1 MTDTTPL
8 TTLIYLPLLGAL
20 ALLAIPKNR
29 DRAHWA
35 IAIGASLLTL
45 VPFLAI
51 LRDFRPHIT
60 ELQFLDTVAALDA
73 IGLGSTVGL
82 DGINL
87 WFVGLATLLTP
98 VALLGSIGRITYR
111 ARDFAALVLLVEGS
125 AIGVFCAQDLLTLFI
140 FWVIV
145 LLALYL
151 LFRGWGGEEGPAT
164 ASRFALYT
172 GSGSLLLLIAL
183 LAIYNASG
191 GFGYET
197 IATADI
203 TPEDAS
209 WIAITFGLGFLLQMA
224 IFPFHGWYC
233 GALAQA
239 AIAPSILITGILVNM
254 GAYGFIRFVV
264 PLFPETLGGYSIAL
278 VGVSALGVVFGALT
292 ASGHSALRKVISYAS
307 ISNLSL
313 VLLGVLAFNE
323 QSLQGSIVLLICHS
337 LAVTCVLLVQHKID
351 VRGVATAGSGTTS
364 AVSPGL
370 KVLFS
375 LSILCL
381 IGIPLTGNFIGQ
393 FLVISASFG
402 EGLPIY
408 PGLGITDWPVLVVIA
423 SGLACLSIILAATY
437 GIKLLRSFG
446 TVASSESQDELAV
459 SLSRLETGIL
469 VPLIVTIFGIGVSP
483 GGILKHTETSTNQ
496 LVEMHRSSIQLARD
510 SKRIGIRL
518 EKRKRATRPGPG
530 RLKGPEAGQPSGK
543 KVRVKGRR

>member
-1 MTDTTPL
+1 M
-8 TTLIYLPLLGAL
+8 
-20 ALLAIPKNR
+20 
-29 DRAHWA
+29 
-35 IAIGASLLTL
+35 
-45 VPFLAI
+45 
-51 LRDFRPHIT
+51 
-60 ELQFLDTVAALDA
+60 
-73 IGLGSTVGL
+73 
-82 DGINL
+82 
-87 WFVGLATLLTP
+87 
-98 VALLGSIGRITYR
+98 
-111 ARDFAALVLLVEGS
+111 
-125 AIGVFCAQDLLTLFI
+125 
-140 FWVIV
+140 
-145 LLALYL
+145 
-151 LFRGWGGEEGPAT
+151 
-164 ASRFALYT
+164 
-172 GSGSLLLLIAL
+172 
-183 LAIYNASG
+183 
-191 GFGYET
+191 
-197 IATADI
+197 
-203 TPEDAS
+203 
-209 WIAITFGLGFLLQMA
+209 
-224 IFPFHGWYC
+224 
-233 GALAQA
+233 
-239 AIAPSILITGILVNM
+239 
-254 GAYGFIRFVV
+254 
-264 PLFPETLGGYSIAL
+264 
-278 VGVSALGVVFGALT
+278 
-292 ASGHSALRKVISYAS
+292 
-307 ISNLSL
+307 
-313 VLLGVLAFNE
+313 LLGVLAFNE